1 MSKTVPFKMPTP
13 KLGGADAWIEQ
24 GVEPHLK
31 PAAEMIAAPSESMK
45 RLTIDV
51 TQSLHIRIKTQCAR
65 NGWKI
70 ADKVREL
77 LEAAFAENRENA
89 KS

>member
-1 MSKTVPFKMPTP
+1 
-13 KLGGADAWIEQ
+13 
-24 GVEPHLK
+24 
-31 PAAEMIAAPSESMK
+31 MIAAPAESMK

-51 TQSLHIRIKTQCAR
+51 TQSLHIRIKTECAR

-77 LEAAFAENRENA
+77 LEAAFAGNRENA